1 MWHITK
7 RELYD
12 NLNSLRFALATVL
25 LLGLMLTNAIV
36 HLREQPERIQK
47 YHDADTRYQNRLAD
61 YAEDSLYKLAEQ
73 GPGYLYKK
81 PSALRFC
88 AEGGESF
95 LPNRVEGGYLRWGRS
110 GAEGEPSLES
120 FWILAYHP
128 ATPDLRNVHP
138 NVTEVDWGFIIGY
151 VLSLIAL
158 LFTFDSIS
166 YEREQGTLR
175 LMFANSLPRHTVLI
189 GKFLG
194 ALISINIPFTL
205 AILVNLLVISTS
217 RDVHLG
223 AEAWGRLGL
232 IFFITLLYTSLFLA
246 LGLLVSA
253 RVQRSAVSLVILLL
267 AWVTFVVFM
276 PSTLV
281 SIAGRSTPPKSA
293 LGFSERRAQLEEELG
308 SEYDARRYDPDKNL
322 TRIQILQMA
331 GEYVTKD
338 AAQQERLHEE
348 RLKRRI
354 SQVLRARAITQISP
368 VTIFQHLL
376 ESFAGTGF
384 ERHLQF
390 LENVKSYAQQYRVF
404 IVDTDRDDPES
415 LHIFGVREGMSQK
428 PVSPEAIPKFEDTLN
443 FSKDFNTAAVDLL
456 LLTLFVIIL
465 LSGAYLAFVRVE
477 V

>member
-36 HLREQPERIQK
+36 HLREHPKRVQN
-47 YHDADTRYQNRLAD
+47 YHSGVTSHQNRLAN
-61 YAEDSLYKLAEQ
+61 YAEDSLYKLAER
-73 GPGYLYKK
+73 GPGWLYKK
-81 PSALRFC
+81 PSDLRFC
-88 AEGGESF
+88 AEGGETF
-95 LPNRVEGGYLRWGRS
+95 LPGNVEAGYSRWGK
-110 GAEGEPSLES
+110 GGEPRLES
-120 FWILAYHP
+120 FWILAYHS
-128 ATPDLRNVHP
+128 ATPDLRNVRP
-138 NVTEVDWGFIIGY
+138 NVTKVDWGFIIGY

-158 LFTFDSIS
+158 LFTFDAIS
-166 YEREQGTLR
+166 HEREQGTLR
-175 LMFANSLPRHTVLI
+175 LMFANSIPRHTVLI

-205 AILVNLLVISTS
+205 AVLVNLLVISTS
-217 RDVHLG
+217 SDVHLS
-223 AEAWGRLGL
+223 AEAWKRLCL
-232 IFFITLLYTSLFLA
+232 IFFITFLYISLFLA

-281 SIAGRSTPPKSA
+281 SIAGRSTPPKSV
-293 LGFSERRAQLEEELG
+293 LGFSERSAQLEEELED
-308 SEYDARRYDPDKNL
+308 EYYALRYDPDKNL
-322 TRIQILQMA
+322 TQIQVLQVA

-348 RLKRRI
+348 RLKQRI
-354 SQVLRARAITQISP
+354 SQVRRARAITQISP

-390 LENVKSYAQQYRVF
+390 LENVKSYAQEYRVF
-404 IVDTDRDDPES
+404 VVDTDQADPES
-415 LHIFGVREGMSQK
+415 LHISGVREGMSQK
-428 PVSPEAIPKFEDTLN
+428 PVRLEAIPKFEDTLS

-456 LLTLFVIIL
+456 LLLLFVIIL

-477 V
+477 I

>member
-1 MWHITK
+1 MILHITK

-25 LLGLMLTNAIV
+25 LIGLMLTNAIV
-36 HLREQPERIQK
+36 YLREHLKRVQN
-47 YHDADTRYQNRLAD
+47 YHNAGTRHQNRLAN
-61 YAEDSLYKLAEQ
+61 YAEDSLYKLAEK

-81 PSALRFC
+81 PSDLRFC
-88 AEGGESF
+88 AEGGETF
-95 LPNRVEGGYLRWGRS
+95 LPGNVEGGYSRWGR
-110 GAEGEPSLES
+110 GDEPRLES
-120 FWILAYHP
+120 FWILAYHS
-128 ATPDLRNVHP
+128 ATPDLHNVRP
-138 NVTEVDWGFIIGY
+138 NVTKVDWGFIIGY

-175 LMFANSLPRHTVLI
+175 LMFANSIPRHTVLI

-205 AILVNLLVISTS
+205 AILANLLIISAS
-217 RDVHLG
+217 GDVHLG
-223 AEAWGRLGL
+223 VEAWGRLGI
-232 IFFITLLYTSLFLA
+232 IFLITLLYTCLFLA

-267 AWVTFVVFM
+267 TWVTFVVFM

-281 SIAGRSTPPKSA
+281 SIAGRFTPPKAA
-293 LGFSERRAQLEEELG
+293 LGFSERSAQLEEELA
-308 SEYDARRYDPDKNL
+308 SEYYTLRYGSHESL
-322 TRIQILQMA
+322 TQTQILQVA
-331 GEYVTKD
+331 GEYVIKD

-348 RLKRRI
+348 RLKQRI
-354 SQVLRARAITQISP
+354 SQVRRARAITQISP

-390 LENVKSYAQQYRVF
+390 LENVKSYAREFRTF
-404 IVDTDRDDPES
+404 IADTDQADPES

-428 PVSPEAIPKFEDTLN
+428 PVSPEAIPKFEDTLSL
-443 FSKDFNTAAVDLL
+443 SKDFNTAAIELL
-456 LLTLFVIIL
+456 LLALFVVVL

-477 V
+477 I

>member
-1 MWHITK
+1 MILHITK

-25 LLGLMLTNAIV
+25 LIGLMLTNAIM
-36 HLREQPERIQK
+36 HLREHPKRVQN
-47 YHDADTRYQNRLAD
+47 YHNGVTKHQNRLAN
-61 YAEDSLYKLAEQ
+61 YAEDSLYKLAKQ
-73 GPGYLYKK
+73 GPGWLYKK
-81 PSALRFC
+81 PSDLRFC
-88 AEGGESF
+88 AEGGETF
-95 LPNRVEGGYLRWGRS
+95 LPSNVEGGFSRWEKG
-110 GAEGEPSLES
+110 GEPRLES
-120 FWILAYHP
+120 FWLLVYHS
-128 ATPDLRNVHP
+128 ATPDLHNVRP
-138 NVTEVDWGFIIGY
+138 NVAKVDWSFIIGY

-166 YEREQGTLR
+166 HEREQGTLR
-175 LMFANSLPRHTVLI
+175 LMLANSIPRHTVLI

-205 AILVNLLVISTS
+205 AVLVNLLVVSTS
-217 RDVHLG
+217 SDVHLG
-223 AEAWGRLGL
+223 AAAWGRLCP
-232 IFFITLLYTSLFLA
+232 IFFITLLYTCLFLA

-267 AWVTFVVFM
+267 VWVTFVVFM

-293 LGFSERRAQLEEELG
+293 LGFSERSAQLEEELEN
-308 SEYDARRYDPDKNL
+308 EYYVLRYDPDKSL
-322 TRIQILQMA
+322 TQIQVLQVA
-331 GEYVTKD
+331 GEYVIKD
-338 AAQQERLHEE
+338 AAGQERLHEE
-348 RLKRRI
+348 RLKQRI
-354 SQVLRARAITQISP
+354 SQVRRARAITQISP

-376 ESFAGTGF
+376 EAFAGTGL

-390 LENVKSYAQQYRVF
+390 LENVKSYAQEYRIF
-404 IVDTDRDDPES
+404 IIDTDQADPES
-415 LHIFGVREGMSQK
+415 LHISGVREGMSQK
-428 PVSPEAIPKFEDTLN
+428 PVPLEAIPKFEDTLS